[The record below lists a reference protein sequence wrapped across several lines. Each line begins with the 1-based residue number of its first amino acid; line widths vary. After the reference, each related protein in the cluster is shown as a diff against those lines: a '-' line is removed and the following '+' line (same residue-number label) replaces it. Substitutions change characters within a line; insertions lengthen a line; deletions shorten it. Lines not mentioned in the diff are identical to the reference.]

1 MSGTWMTPPPMPKML
16 ERKPTPRLATIPSVR
31 LYWKSFG
38 SSMMLETGLW
48 VEFQYMM
55 MDISSR
61 KMPK

>member
-1 MSGTWMTPPPMPKML
+1 ML
-16 ERKPTPRLATIPSVR
+16 EMKPTPRLAMMPSVR
-31 LYWKSFG
+31 LYWKS
-38 SSMMLETGLW
+38 SDTSMALETGLW

>member
-1 MSGTWMTPPPMPKML
+1 MTPPPMPKML
-16 ERKPTPRLATIPSVR
+16 EMKPTPRLAMMPSVR
-31 LYWKSFG
+31 LYWKS
-38 SSMMLETGLW
+38 SDTSMALETGLW